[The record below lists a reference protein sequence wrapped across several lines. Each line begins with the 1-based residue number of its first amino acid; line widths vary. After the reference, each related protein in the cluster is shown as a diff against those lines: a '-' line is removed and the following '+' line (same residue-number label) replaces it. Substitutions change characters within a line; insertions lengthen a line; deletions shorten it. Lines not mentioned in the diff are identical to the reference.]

1 MKNIIWLASYPKSG
15 NTWFRMF
22 LNALLNPDKSLD
34 INKLDETT
42 AIASSR
48 AWFDSVIGYDSAE
61 LSENEIERLRPRVY
75 EHAASQSEEK
85 RFHKIH
91 DAYTYTDR
99 GEPLVSASASLGAIY
114 IVRNPFDVCV
124 SYAHH
129 KGQNDV
135 SKVLSLMTDGTQ
147 AGPFVPKKKQQSQL
161 RQKLLTWG
169 EHVESWANA
178 KEVPCCVIRY
188 EDMQSKPLETFG
200 KALQFAGIEAT
211 DQDILTALEKCSFPK
226 LQQQEDQGDFKERPH
241 KSKKFFR
248 QGKIGSWRNELP
260 ESMLLP
266 FVEKH
271 HNTMRKFGYLDE
283 NNNIV
288 Y

>member
-34 INKLDETT
+34 INELDEAKT
-42 AIASSR
+42 IASSR
-48 AWFDSVIGYDSAE
+48 AWFDRVIGYDSAD
-61 LSENEIERLRPRVY
+61 LTDTEIDRLRPRVY
-75 EHAASQSEEK
+75 EFAAEHYESVQ
-85 RFHKIH
+85 FHKIH
-91 DAYTYTDR
+91 DAYTFNDQ

-135 SKVLSLMTDGTQ
+135 SKVLSLMTDGIQ
-147 AGPFVPKKKQQSQL
+147 EDPFVPKKKQQSQL

-169 EHVESWANA
+169 EHVESWADA

-211 DQDILTALEKCSFPK
+211 DQDILTALEKCNFAR

-248 QGKIGSWRNELP
+248 QGKVGSWRDELP
-260 ESMLLP
+260 ESMVLP
-266 FVEKH
+266 FIEKH
-271 HNTMRKFGYLDE
+271 QDTMRKFDYLDE